1 MNFVASYPKSGNTWI
16 RMVVAAYSRDSL
28 GASDFIKFGDE
39 EIFSSFEWIDAS
51 QYNYQPVSTIPLSN
65 IDLPLQVR
73 LRAAAMLVLER
84 EVEIARRKEE
94 TIVVKSHHLH
104 GTVNGF
110 NLWSPE
116 WTDCVV
122 NPVRDPREICC
133 SFAAHLG
140 EDYADTAAYMARS
153 KAQIASQNGLL
164 EHLLGA
170 WSTHVRSWT
179 ETEEVPVYTVRYEDM
194 KTNPVETFYDVL
206 NFLNVSNLSMERVE
220 RANEK
225 TRFDKVKK
233 AEQKHGRFPE
243 SGSQQDQFFRSGQT
257 DGWREEL
264 PSQVARK
271 IESDHGEMMEKLG
284 YL

>member
-1 MNFVASYPKSGNTWI
+1 
-16 RMVVAAYSRDSL
+16 
-28 GASDFIKFGDE
+28 
-39 EIFSSFEWIDAS
+39 
-51 QYNYQPVSTIPLSN
+51 
-65 IDLPLQVR
+65 
-73 LRAAAMLVLER
+73 
-84 EVEIARRKEE
+84 
-94 TIVVKSHHLH
+94 
-104 GTVNGF
+104 
-110 NLWSPE
+110 
-116 WTDCVV
+116 
-122 NPVRDPREICC
+122 
-133 SFAAHLG
+133 
-140 EDYADTAAYMARS
+140 
-153 KAQIASQNGLL
+153 
-164 EHLLGA
+164 
-170 WSTHVRSWT
+170 
-179 ETEEVPVYTVRYEDM
+179 M